1 MESFYRER
9 DSPFAMAYPD
19 KAKWFPRKPASGVLR
34 YGLALVSVAAAR
46 SLAQAFLYFH
56 LPPPF
61 TALAFSAIAITFWHG
76 GTIPG
81 ILAALLSLLVRSY
94 LFEPDISAV
103 SRALY
108 DLVFLIFA
116 LLMTRV
122 TQTRNELQERVTT
135 AELTRS
141 NEEIKLEIAERK
153 QAEQTLR
160 QSEAHLA
167 EAQRLSHTGSW
178 AWLPGEIR
186 YWSEECYRV
195 LGFDHRGRVPRFETF
210 FQRTH
215 PDHQLRT
222 TESIERARCEK
233 ADVAIGSGRAEQ
245 GHLLVSVN
253 DTGHAF
259 FTAKSDGIG
268 MGLSISGS
276 ILESHGGCLWAAGN
290 TPRGASSYFTL
301 PSTIETHG

>member
-108 DLVFLIFA
+108 DLVFL
-116 LLMTRV
+116 
-122 TQTRNELQERVTT
+122 
-135 AELTRS
+135 
-141 NEEIKLEIAERK
+141 
-153 QAEQTLR
+153 
-160 QSEAHLA
+160 
-167 EAQRLSHTGSW
+167 
-178 AWLPGEIR
+178 
-186 YWSEECYRV
+186 
-195 LGFDHRGRVPRFETF
+195 
-210 FQRTH
+210 
-215 PDHQLRT
+215 
-222 TESIERARCEK
+222 
-233 ADVAIGSGRAEQ
+233 
-245 GHLLVSVN
+245 
-253 DTGHAF
+253 
-259 FTAKSDGIG
+259 
-268 MGLSISGS
+268 
-276 ILESHGGCLWAAGN
+276 
-290 TPRGASSYFTL
+290 
-301 PSTIETHG
+301 